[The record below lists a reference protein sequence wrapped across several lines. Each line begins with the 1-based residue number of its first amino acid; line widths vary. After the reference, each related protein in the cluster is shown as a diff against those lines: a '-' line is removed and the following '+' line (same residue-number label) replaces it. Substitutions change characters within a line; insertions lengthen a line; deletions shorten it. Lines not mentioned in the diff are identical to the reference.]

1 MAKCIAAVKRGYPEK
16 EGPFVKILDNA
27 LQSFRVQRQQYFSG
41 AFIFIGNHVHKA
53 LQVIYMHV

>member
-27 LQSFRVQRQQYFSG
+27 LQSFDVVGHLLAIMSTRHYR
-41 AFIFIGNHVHKA
+41 
-53 LQVIYMHV
+53 